1 MNPSSSHLLSLPVVN
16 GVCPR
21 RRRFALSHVL
31 AAHLHPCA
39 APASSGLLLVRLTT
53 SAAHTQQTPRA
64 SASPVFSLQRTRVQ
78 TCTHGTSAHVCRRAR
93 MARRALPLKVQTLVF
108 TPSPTHSSC
117 SCDSSCGATSHVW
130 LPRHNERPRSPGSI
144 FHAGA
149 AALSSSGLS
158 QGFITSDPT
167 QIRQIWTDLT
177 ETGCGAGVAAR
188 LNVRSERVKAF
199 AARLRLSSASPSATF
214 GLKKL

>member
-53 SAAHTQQTPRA
+53 RSKHHEHQHHQCFL
-64 SASPVFSLQRTRVQ
+64 S
-78 TCTHGTSAHVCRRAR
+78 SAHVCRRAR
-93 MARRALPLKVQTLVF
+93 TARRALPLKVQTLVF

>member
-1 MNPSSSHLLSLPVVN
+1 MKRLHVWFILKDITACGRVHCSHFFKSNLLLKITFTKSTNQSLQTVLPFHEFYVVAQSFFLLNPSSSHLLSLPVVN

-78 TCTHGTSAHVCRRAR
+78 TCTHGTSR
-93 MARRALPLKVQTLVF
+93 
-108 TPSPTHSSC
+108 
-117 SCDSSCGATSHVW
+117 
-130 LPRHNERPRSPGSI
+130 
-144 FHAGA
+144 
-149 AALSSSGLS
+149 
-158 QGFITSDPT
+158 
-167 QIRQIWTDLT
+167 
-177 ETGCGAGVAAR
+177 
-188 LNVRSERVKAF
+188 
-199 AARLRLSSASPSATF
+199 SATKSADTRVHTF
-214 GLKKL
+214 SHPFFMFLRFLLWRDFSRVASST